1 MRIKAQN
8 YVVPLL
14 SRHCLEVWI
23 LSFDFSLLAHV
34 LTFLFVFF
42 FDAVGYHESG
52 IGGSAAFLYFFY
64 PRRVN
69 TGFTTLCACGV
80 LCSNMEDIYCLLDT
94 ISVLSTII
102 VYQSYRF
109 LFQSSVDR
117 GTIYAIGRVRDGRDR
132 KRILLRYSFP
142 LSQPTKKTILGRSS
156 LEIMYE

>member
-1 MRIKAQN
+1 M
-8 YVVPLL
+8 
-14 SRHCLEVWI
+14 
-23 LSFDFSLLAHV
+23 F

-52 IGGSAAFLYFFY
+52 IGGSAVFLYFFY

-142 LSQPTKKTILGRSS
+142 LTDSFLQFYSFFQPTKKNDLRTQFPRNHVRMIRK
-156 LEIMYE
+156 